1 MPEPLKNLYTKN
13 FFDGLAFAFEG
24 ALPLY
29 DHQKYLRLVFNKDWK
44 AMELKQRV
52 RHAALCL
59 RDFLPP
65 SFPKAAPQ
73 LVKASKLL
81 RERSQKGYGYFCIFL
96 CDYIEV
102 FGLDHFKESMIAIE
116 QITQLASAEFCI
128 RQFIIKYPK
137 AAMLQLMEWSKHESQ
152 DVRRLASEGCRPRLP
167 WAIALPEF
175 KKDPS
180 PILPIL
186 ENLKTD
192 ESEYVRRSVANNL
205 NDIAKDN
212 PDVVLKL
219 VSQWKGKHPETDQI
233 IKHGCRTLLKKGNVT
248 ALKYLGF
255 ESACKVKIDNFKLLK
270 KKIRIGESLGFSFDF
285 KLQEKKSHR
294 LRLEYGIDYMK
305 SNGKS
310 NRKIFKV
317 TEGEFEP
324 GKIYNIV
331 RTQRF
336 QDFTTRKH
344 YPGHHSIAI
353 LINGNECCCE
363 KFSLTE

>member
-13 FFDGLAFAFEG
+13 FFDGLAFAFEE
-24 ALPLY
+24 ALPMY
-29 DHQKYLRLVFNKDWK
+29 DHSRYLRLVFNKDWK
-44 AMELKQRV
+44 SMELKQRV

-59 RDFLPP
+59 QDFLPA

-96 CDYIEV
+96 CDYVEV
-102 FGLDHFKESMIAIE
+102 FGLDHFKESMNAIE
-116 QITQLASAEFCI
+116 QVTQLASAEFCI
-128 RQFIIKYPK
+128 RQFILKYPK
-137 AAMLQLMEWSKHESQ
+137 ATMEQLMEWSTHKSQ

-167 WAIALPEF
+167 WAIALPVF

-180 PILPIL
+180 LILPIL

-212 PDVVLKL
+212 PEVVLKL
-219 VSQWKGKHPETDQI
+219 ISRWKGKHSYTDQI
-233 IKHGCRTLLKKGNVT
+233 IKHGCRTLLKKGNVV
-248 ALKYLGF
+248 ALKHLGY
-255 ESACKVKIDNFKLLK
+255 ESACKVKVENFIILK
-270 KKIRIGESLGFSFDF
+270 KKIKMGESLNFSFDF
-285 KLQEKKSHR
+285 KLQEKKSHK
-294 LRLEYGIDYMK
+294 LRLEYGIDYRK

-317 TEGEFEP
+317 TEGKFEP
-324 GKIYNIV
+324 GKIYSIE
-331 RTQRF
+331 RKQRF
-336 QDFTTRKH
+336 QDLTTRKH
-344 YPGHHSIAI
+344 YPGMHSIAI
-353 LINGNECCCE
+353 LINGNECCSE
-363 KFSLTE
+363 NFNLGE